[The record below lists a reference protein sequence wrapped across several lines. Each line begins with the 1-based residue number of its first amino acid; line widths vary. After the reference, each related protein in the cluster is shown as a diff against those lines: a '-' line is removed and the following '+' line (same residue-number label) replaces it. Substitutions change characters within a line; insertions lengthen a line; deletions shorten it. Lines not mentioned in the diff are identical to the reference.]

1 MAVETLT
8 KDNFDEKT
16 NSGVSLIDFWAPWCG
31 PCRALTPVIEELESE
46 IGDKVTIGKVNCDT
60 ETELA
65 QKFEVRSIPA
75 IFVMKDGKVVDQFV
89 GVKTKQDLQTA
100 LEKVID

>member
-8 KDNFDEKT
+8 KDNFDDKT
-16 NSGVSLIDFWAPWCG
+16 NSGVALIDFWAPWCG

-46 IGDKVTIGKVNCDT
+46 IGDKVTIGKVNCDA

-65 QKFEVRSIPA
+65 HKFEVRSIPA
-75 IFVMKDGKVVDQFV
+75 LFVLKEGKVVDQFV
-89 GVKTKQDLQTA
+89 GVKTKQELQTA